1 MSYSFLR
8 YLLKERADKAS
19 AHRKGTLSSALGFTM
34 IELLV
39 VIIIAG
45 VLAAIAAP
53 SWLALTNRQRLG
65 TSQNSAYTAIR
76 AAQSNAKRDNRPWQ
90 VSFRNNTSNRAQWA
104 VHLSTPS
111 SAPALTAA
119 DWNALPWQDF
129 DSVVRIAKDT
139 DSPAPTTL
147 PKITPAPGSEVYT
160 AQFNAKGEPTNI
172 PNIPSRVTLTTTPNA
187 GTRKVCVVISTLL
200 GSLSSKSDGDCN

>member
-1 MSYSFLR
+1 MQRLLSS
-8 YLLKERADKAS
+8 YLLKHSLKGQSRSSERRS
-19 AHRKGTLSSALGFTM
+19 QSFLGYTL

-39 VIIIAG
+39 VIAIAG
-45 VLAAIAAP
+45 ILAAIAAP
-53 SWLALTNRQRLG
+53 SWLAFINRQKLG

-90 VSFRNNTSNRAQWA
+90 VSFRNNTSTNKAQWV

-129 DSVVRIAKDT
+129 DSIVRVAEG
-139 DSPAPTTL
+139 SPSLTTL
-147 PKITPAPGSEVYT
+147 PPAGVPNTYTTKFSTKGQPDFLGKI
-160 AQFNAKGEPTNI
+160 
-172 PNIPSRVTLTTTPNA
+172 TLTTTPTA

-200 GSLSSKSDGDCN
+200 GALSSKSDGDCN